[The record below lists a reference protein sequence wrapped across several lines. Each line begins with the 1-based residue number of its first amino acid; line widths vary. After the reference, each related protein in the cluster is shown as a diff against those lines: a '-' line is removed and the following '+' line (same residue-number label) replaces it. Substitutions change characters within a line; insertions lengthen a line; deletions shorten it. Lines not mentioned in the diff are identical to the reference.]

1 MPGRCVLAVV
11 LSALAGNC
19 LAQQPSVKRTLS
31 LAGRIQVP
39 LTSDWV
45 KRIDIDPPP
54 ASPLLASSPEFGF
67 TDFLVL
73 ENRAE
78 PAVVEIGLSGNPFL
92 GKDAVWVDTEIHR
105 SFLATL
111 FYLFFPPPRG
121 CLVRAQSAFA
131 VELRKK
137 EEEAEAAESGE
148 KSKEKP
154 RNVIGPISVSEPCV
168 FSVTALDLFAREL
181 SAVIHHRGTRAEQH
195 IQPTLRDFYLSPMEQ
210 LEIGRNTFFI
220 FEARADHLLQL
231 SDVQQFG
238 LPDNRQGA
246 RAHFFWAIGA
256 VTPFPFVRDPQRKD
270 LQIFHIVYA
279 SLALNGEAGE
289 QFHALLRSMEFG
301 P

>member
-1 MPGRCVLAVV
+1 MPWRCVLAVV

-39 LTSDWV
+39 LTTDWV

-92 GKDAVWVDTEIHR
+92 GRDAVWVDTEIHR
-105 SFLATL
+105 SFLSSL

-121 CLVRAQSAFA
+121 CLVRAQSAFEA
-131 VELRKK
+131 ELRKK
-137 EEEAEAAESGE
+137 EEEAEAGESGK

-154 RNVIGPISVSEPCV
+154 RKEIGPTSVTEPCV

-181 SAVIHHRGTRAEQH
+181 SPVIHHHGTRAEQH
-195 IQPTLRDFYLSPMEQ
+195 IQPKLRDFYLSPMEQ

-231 SDVQQFG
+231 STYNSSGCPTIARERRPTFSG
-238 LPDNRQGA
+238 PSARLPRSLLCA
-246 RAHFFWAIGA
+246 TPSAKTCRFFTSFMRVW
-256 VTPFPFVRDPQRKD
+256 R
-270 LQIFHIVYA
+270 
-279 SLALNGEAGE
+279 
-289 QFHALLRSMEFG
+289 
-301 P
+301 